1 MSLYTGLT
9 TDIKLAGILALS
21 GYFLLRQTI
30 TKEQVQALPNYTT
43 PILMCHG
50 EEDEIVTFH
59 MGYACFRGRSL
70 TPPINSQRIGKRP
83 MNPSRLSVP
92 TPSSRA
98 TPIWATASAT
108 RSCST
113 LPTL

>member
-50 EEDEIVTFH
+50 E
-59 MGYACFRGRSL
+59 
-70 TPPINSQRIGKRP
+70 
-83 MNPSRLSVP
+83 
-92 TPSSRA
+92 
-98 TPIWATASAT
+98 
-108 RSCST
+108 
-113 LPTL
+113 